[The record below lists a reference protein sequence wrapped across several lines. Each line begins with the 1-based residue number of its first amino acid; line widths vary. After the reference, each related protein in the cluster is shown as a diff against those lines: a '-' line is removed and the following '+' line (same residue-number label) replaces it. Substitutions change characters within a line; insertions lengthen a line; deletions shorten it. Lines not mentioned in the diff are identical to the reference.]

1 MKLFIER
8 MRGEDVDL
16 NAAGL
21 GGASLDAVLD
31 ALLDA
36 LSRLDASPTG

>member
-31 ALLDA
+31 AL
-36 LSRLDASPTG
+36 SRLDASPTG